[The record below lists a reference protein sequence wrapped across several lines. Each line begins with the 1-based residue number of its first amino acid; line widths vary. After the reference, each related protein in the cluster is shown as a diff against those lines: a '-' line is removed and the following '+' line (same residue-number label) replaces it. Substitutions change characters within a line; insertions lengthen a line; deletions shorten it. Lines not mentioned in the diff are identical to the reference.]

1 MANPVSPMTILR
13 TALLVGLTAATAV
26 AGDKTP
32 PAYQHGLITGWSN
45 RYYPSGFSGKHKF
58 YELRGGGMIYQ
69 IGDCGSFQAGQFSAG
84 QTVDYRVD
92 ESDKND
98 KRVYIRRDNGSEYKC
113 KLEAAKAS
121 EGSKTETPSSAH

>member
-32 PAYQHGLITGWSN
+32 PAYQHGLITGWTN

-69 IGDCGSFQAGQFSAG
+69 IGDCGAFQARHIAAG
-84 QTVDYRVD
+84 PTVDYSVD
-92 ESDKND
+92 ES
-98 KRVYIRRDNGSEYKC
+98 
-113 KLEAAKAS
+113 AKKDQS
-121 EGSKTETPSSAH
+121 V

>member
-1 MANPVSPMTILR
+1 MSPMTILR
-13 TALLVGLTAATAV
+13 TTLLVGLTALAA
-26 AGDKTP
+26 AGSDKTS

-58 YELRGGGMIYQ
+58 FELRGGGMIYQ

-92 ESDKND
+92 ETDKND

-121 EGSKTETPSSAH
+121 EGSKTDVPSAAH